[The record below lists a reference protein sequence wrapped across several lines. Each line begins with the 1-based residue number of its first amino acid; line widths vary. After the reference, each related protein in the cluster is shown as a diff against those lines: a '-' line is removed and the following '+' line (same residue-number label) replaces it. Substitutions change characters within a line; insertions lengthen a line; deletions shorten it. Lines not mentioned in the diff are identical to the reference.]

1 MDKFKHTPEGFSQA
15 IEWAKTITLNDGIS
29 LYNFVEGT
37 YKTSEEKL
45 SFINRVR
52 VKS

>member
-1 MDKFKHTPEGFSQA
+1 MDKFKPTTEGFSQA
-15 IEWAKTITLNDGIS
+15 IQWAKTITLSDGIS
-29 LYNFVEGT
+29 LYDFVDGT